1 MVDLTAA
8 RHVRGWPFRNKTV
21 RSQPLTLGILQR
33 QTWFTLDTRGY
44 KTPTFSCLKGQI
56 SEKSCM
62 DRFGVIAVTFER
74 FDKWMC
80 AEEKLKECLS
90 VFYFSNLGKKVGNL
104 EYWFLRGS
112 LRNRS
117 NG

>member
-1 MVDLTAA
+1 
-8 RHVRGWPFRNKTV
+8 
-21 RSQPLTLGILQR
+21 
-33 QTWFTLDTRGY
+33 
-44 KTPTFSCLKGQI
+44 
-56 SEKSCM
+56 M

-74 FDKWMC
+74 FDKWMR

-90 VFYFSNLGKKVGNL
+90 VFYFSKLGKKVGNL